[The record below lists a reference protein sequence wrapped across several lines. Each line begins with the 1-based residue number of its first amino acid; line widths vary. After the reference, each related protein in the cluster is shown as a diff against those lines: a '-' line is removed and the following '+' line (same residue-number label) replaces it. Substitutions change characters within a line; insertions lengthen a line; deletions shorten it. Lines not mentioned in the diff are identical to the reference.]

1 MRKKWKVWQWLWV
14 VVLVVLLWIAY
25 AQLTG
30 TPGATTGKQQV
41 RIGKEEDFRLVQP
54 GDLGKRDY
62 WELARTFDQLSRR
75 FIVAFFAR
83 DQEVLDQLVAPGEAA
98 NLAGFRDG
106 LQVTYLHQQ
115 AVAYENGEYNS
126 IMQVGTTGAE
136 TFSYAHIY
144 FREVAGEW
152 KVSRL
157 EWDA

>member
-1 MRKKWKVWQWLWV
+1 MMKKLEFLQWLWV

-30 TPGATTGKQQV
+30 TPEETTEKQQV
-41 RIGKEEDFRLVQP
+41 RIGREEDFRLVQP

-62 WELARTFDQLSRR
+62 WELARTFDELSSR

-83 DQEVLDQLVAPGEAA
+83 DQEVLDQLVAPGEAV

-106 LQVTYLHQQ
+106 LQVTHLHQQ
-115 AVAYENGEYNS
+115 AVVYENGEYNS
-126 IMQVGTTGAE
+126 IMQVGTTGTE
-136 TFSYAHIY
+136 TFSYAHVY
-144 FREVAGEW
+144 FQDIAGEW